1 MWFWIVVLGALLF
14 RMAVLVRSQFVISFD
29 EAHFLRLAGS
39 VSERGIGGLL
49 HPYWPPFYP
58 ACIALLNGAVRNL
71 EWAGRLVNV
80 AAGTFLIVLVYRIA
94 MVLFGRREALFS
106 ALVLAFAPP
115 VAWNS
120 TTVMSDGLYSLLGIG
135 GMVFGWMAL
144 TRNRWQFFALTGIVW
159 AAAYLTKPEAV
170 GFLAV
175 YVPILMLVGMF
186 SRKPK
191 VQRRLAWNAAVMTA
205 CFVAVSSPYWL
216 YLHRATGK
224 WTLSTKGMVNQQ
236 LEAAVLLDI
245 GGMKDP
251 FFHLTSDNRYLPYDM
266 AHHFGN
272 LQDLLRLGEGKE
284 RVVRMRGSAYAVKF
298 VKNFYRVEKNAIP
311 QLFGLVLLVLCSLG
325 LFSSLYDRRRLELVL
340 YLLSF
345 VAFFWFVLV
354 PLFHVNERYLAA
366 LFPVCLVWA
375 GRGMA
380 AMQSWVSMHL
390 QKAFASSTAGKR
402 RLHRVAWLGVLG
414 WILVFYFL
422 PEIAKVVSVRK
433 YDNGMWSQP
442 VEMKE
447 VGIWLKRHT
456 PHPPALMS
464 LNKAA
469 DFYAGQYNMKMG
481 ASFSYDSVERN
492 MAYAR
497 FRGVEYVVFSS
508 RYLEWFPNLK
518 PLLDDPIPSPGM
530 ERVFVQTDPGGILTV
545 AYRLM
550 PENREGRGE
559 NAKTQGLR
567 K

>member
-1 MWFWIVVLGALLF
+1 MVVPGALLF
-14 RMAVLVRSQFVISFD
+14 RLAVLVCSQFVISFD

-58 ACIALLNGAVRNL
+58 ACIALFNIIVRNL
-71 EWAGRLVNV
+71 ELAGRLVNV
-80 AAGTFLIVLVYRIA
+80 AAGTFVVALMYRLAIA
-94 MVLFGRREALFS
+94 LFGRKEAIVS

-120 TTVMSDGLYSLLGIG
+120 TTVMSDGLYSLLGIS
-135 GMVFGWMAL
+135 GMVCGWMAL
-144 TRNRWQFFALTGIVW
+144 TRNGWRFFALTGAVW

-170 GFLAV
+170 GFPAV
-175 YVPILMLVGMF
+175 YAAILTLVWMF

-191 VQRRLAWNAAVMTA
+191 VRRRLAWNAAVMA
-205 CFVAVSSPYWL
+205 VCFVALSAPYWL

-224 WTLSTKGMVNQQ
+224 WTISTKGMVNQQ
-236 LEAAVLLDI
+236 LEAAVLLDM

-251 FFHLTSDNRYLPYDM
+251 FFHLTSDNRHLPYDM

-284 RVVRMRGSAYAVKF
+284 RVFRMSGSAYAVKF
-298 VKNFYRVEKNAIP
+298 VKNFYHVEKNAIP
-311 QLFGLVLLVLCSLG
+311 QLFGMVLLVLCSLG
-325 LFSSLYDRRRLELVL
+325 LFSSLYNSRRLELVL

-345 VAFFWFVLV
+345 VVFFWFVLV
-354 PLFHVNERYLAA
+354 PIFHVNERYLTA

-380 AMQSWVSMHL
+380 AMQSWVSTHL
-390 QKAFASSTAGKR
+390 QMAFASSTTGKR
-402 RLHRVAWLGVLG
+402 RLHRVAWLGVAG
-414 WILVFYFL
+414 WVLVFYFL

-433 YDNGMWSQP
+433 YDNGMWAQP

-447 VGIWLKRHT
+447 AGIWLKRRAA
-456 PHPPALMS
+456 HPPVLMS

-469 DFYAGQYNMKMG
+469 DFYAGQYDMKKG

-508 RYLEWFPNLK
+508 RYLGWFPNLK
-518 PLLDDPIPSPGM
+518 PLLDDRIPSPGL
-530 ERVFVQTDPGGILTV
+530 ERVYEQTDPSGILTV
-545 AYRLM
+545 VYRLM
-550 PENREGRGE
+550 PETRESRGE
-559 NAKTQGLR
+559 NAETQGSL